1 MAIERRKEKGS
12 GGFGTA
18 KCLIALALL
27 AAVLLLLS
35 VLALRSVNSVSA
47 STRNGSAGLTIFG
60 QHWRLNP
67 ALKDT
72 DGGVEPVSP
81 TPSREPKIRTDTTPA
96 PTVKV
101 EEPSLPNTISTSPE
115 QKKRLRQITSRA
127 EFDAVKKPMY
137 FRLYLQELDSWLS
150 RALDTNVVRSE
161 DHEKIFKLKLGKV
174 KVDPE
179 SGLPPA
185 PKGATA
191 FSIQGHTR
199 LHLTN
204 ELTNR
209 ITLDRGWARGFEMWD
224 FQFRD
229 DGTAGLF
236 SWRNQ
241 RFVSVFSDKQSL
253 MADKKSIT
261 NAASWIFYVEE
272 SCDSDVSCWGEANT
286 ASNTSTGRGDSDNS
300 WTTKDGKK
308 RPIHSMSFPLFGSP
322 KPLPAAETS
331 SQDPY
336 DPVVI
341 ARRTL
346 DNWGSVDGMQP
357 IILTTDNNTE
367 AIIQDSNGFH
377 RRGIAVEHEFE
388 VQKQFDQPTYRGLFA
403 KTFSMFPEAEAI
415 MYSNSDILYTRALP
429 ETIRSVMRYVSRER
443 KRVEDSG
450 GEYKI
455 KGFMIVGQRINH
467 EVPVE
472 WQLRNPKSSL
482 PPKDKKAKSG
492 KSKKSKTAEPKQIAN
507 DSRLWWERDI
517 EEQFSSDGQLFQ
529 SNAEDYFIVSR
540 GLFDWERIPD
550 FVVGGVAF
558 DNWIVAKAVRLA
570 QQGQAIV
577 VDASKTVIALHQ
589 NHGVDVKSSHKHPK
603 SEYNSRLA
611 AENGGVSGGKT
622 ADATFATDRLA
633 TGQISVYDKH
643 RMLFQ

>member
-1 MAIERRKEKGS
+1 MAIERRKEKGG

-47 STRNGSAGLTIFG
+47 ATRNGSAELSIFAPHSSHDDTVVRAAITPT
-60 QHWRLNP
+60 QAVKAEEVANP
-67 ALKDT
+67 T
-72 DGGVEPVSP
+72 TTS
-81 TPSREPKIRTDTTPA
+81 EPK
-96 PTVKV
+96 
-101 EEPSLPNTISTSPE
+101 
-115 QKKRLRQITSRA
+115 KKLRQISSRA
-127 EFDAVKKPMY
+127 EFDRIKKPMY

-161 DHEKIFKLKLGKV
+161 DHEKIFKLKVGKV

-179 SGLPPA
+179 SGLPQP

-229 DGTAGLF
+229 DGTAALF

-253 MADKKSIT
+253 MADKKSIDS
-261 NAASWIFYVEE
+261 AASWAFYVEE
-272 SCDSDVSCWGEANT
+272 SCDSDVACWGEAQT
-286 ASNTSTGRGDSDNS
+286 SSNTSSADSDNF
-300 WTTKDGKK
+300 WKMKDGKA
-308 RPIHSMSFPLFGSP
+308 RPIHTMSFPLFGSP

-331 SQDPY
+331 SHDPY
-336 DPVVI
+336 DPVII

-367 AIIQDSNGFH
+367 AIIQDSNTFH
-377 RRGIAVEHEFE
+377 HRGITVEHEFE
-388 VQKQFDQPTYRGLFA
+388 VHKQFDQPTYRGLFA
-403 KTFSMFPEAEAI
+403 KTFEMFPEAEAI

-443 KRVEDSG
+443 KRIEDAG
-450 GEYKI
+450 VDYKI

-467 EVPVE
+467 EVPVD
-472 WQLRNPKSSL
+472 WQLRNSKSSL
-482 PPKDKKAKSG
+482 PPMQKKAKSG
-492 KSKKSKTAEPKQIAN
+492 KSKKNKTPEPRLVSN

-570 QQGQAIV
+570 QQGLAIV

-643 RMLFQ
+643 RMLFR